1 MLSPCKN
8 CERRKVG
15 CHNVDT
21 CPEWLEYVKTK
32 QEAKAK
38 RDDYREEQATRTA
51 HLKRRGYT
59 PSMR

>member
-21 CPEWLEYVKTK
+21 CTEWREYVKTT
-32 QEAKAK
+32 QEAQL
-38 RDDYREEQATRTA
+38 RRGEYREEQAARTS
-51 HLKRRGYT
+51 HLRRRGYK
-59 PSMR
+59 PAMR

>member
-1 MLSPCKN
+1 MKSPCKD
-8 CERRKVG
+8 CPGRKVG

-21 CPEWLEYVKTK
+21 CPEWREYVKTN
-32 QEAKAK
+32 QEAKAR
-38 RDDYREEQATRTA
+38 RDDYREEQETRIS